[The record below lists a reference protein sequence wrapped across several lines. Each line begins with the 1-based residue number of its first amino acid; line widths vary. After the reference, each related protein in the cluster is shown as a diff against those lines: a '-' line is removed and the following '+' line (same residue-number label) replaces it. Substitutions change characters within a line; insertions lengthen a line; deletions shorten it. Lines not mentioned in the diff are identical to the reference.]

1 MSLLFN
7 MLLFY
12 TGNQHITVKDHSLQ
26 SEHHCQIKMLFR
38 HQGQLLYLTFYT
50 LIYYSKQHIHLFMYM
65 PICKDDVGRY
75 SGFFSADCCF
85 SELAL

>member
-1 MSLLFN
+1 
-7 MLLFY
+7 
-12 TGNQHITVKDHSLQ
+12 
-26 SEHHCQIKMLFR
+26 MLFR